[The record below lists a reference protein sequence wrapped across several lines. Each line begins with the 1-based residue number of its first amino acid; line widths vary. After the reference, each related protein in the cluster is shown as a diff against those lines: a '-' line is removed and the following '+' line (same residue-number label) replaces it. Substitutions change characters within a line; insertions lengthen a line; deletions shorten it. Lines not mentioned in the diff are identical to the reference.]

1 MAKNFRRMFAMVMV
15 LCMILSALPMQA
27 LAEETTHDG
36 LTITITPSEG
46 SGSSGGESGG
56 SGSSGSDDS
65 SGSGSSGSDE
75 SSGSGSGESSSSP
88 APTSKVEVS
97 GTSTSTGA
105 TVNMN
110 GTQTETSS
118 STNSTSTDNSTTTTT
133 TSESNIVL
141 SGTATE
147 SDGTQKQISYEG
159 TNTETETEEVTKDE
173 STGNTTT
180 NTTTDVTWK
189 GTEQDGDITKAVSG
203 KETTEESSTTNAKG
217 EEIASSFEVNGS
229 EKKEWTEDIEVGQDV
244 PTVKVEVLPGEST
257 NGEAHEKVEKETDNL
272 EADGG
277 STEEQFDWTTVTT
290 ITDREVTVKAGEI
303 EIESTAGDL
312 ELKPVA
318 PDTIVNDGTVPGCAV
333 GSVVQGYYADGT
345 RKEGIALRENYFDR
359 FGFDVKEATDPETGE
374 VIYELYDSNGNKIE
388 FEGNWNGDY
397 QYCGYG
403 DYSPGYEAKYTEYY
417 NSTDKDGNP
426 IIKSY
431 TSWAE
436 PIQFAL
442 QDKEGNIVYAYCV
455 DLETGIRS
463 GAFYDVDNLEAGT
476 YYADPE
482 SESHI
487 RAIVKNGYWGSS
499 NEKDAET
506 NTYKTG
512 SLAKIKDD
520 LAKAFADPESG
531 LTDKDVTV
539 MVDGVKTP
547 IKLSKLMEDLTEAEA
562 LCVTQAAIW
571 SWSNGAKSV
580 NEGSV
585 GSQIYGVGGWSAPG
599 NYDRMDALYT
609 YLMSLTEEAQTE
621 STVID
626 ETSFLEDG
634 SMNLVIGE
642 KLADGAEEVE
652 GETVEKDVYNV
663 GLNFKLAFAVS
674 EKDELFV
681 YLVDSENK
689 PIEDKDGNK
698 IIKHLLPAGSDAKEG
713 SILPGADGS
722 YTLTGLRLA
731 ENSDFTFDLKLEG
744 TQYLE
749 QGVYVYSPVGGRDYS
764 QTVIGMAEGT
774 REVSVSTSLTVS
786 FSVDESSHVVA
797 ERVWHHEKDPVV
809 KPTDGGKDPTPTVSR
824 RDGGEPAPRPQIFRL
839 NNNNLVEIPEE
850 PVPLATPART
860 GDSTGLWVAL
870 FLTVAF
876 AMVAVNLFD
885 KKRQHEA
892 F

>member
-27 LAEETTHDG
+27 LATESETIEQG
-36 LTITITPSEG
+36 NLVITITPSESSGSSEG
-46 SGSSGGESGG
+46 SGSSGSESGG
-56 SGSSGSDDS
+56 TGGGSS
-65 SGSGSSGSDE
+65 
-75 SSGSGSGESSSSP
+75 SGEADNSES
-88 APTSKVEVS
+88 
-97 GTSTSTGA
+97 TSTSDI
-105 TVNMN
+105 TVDSKE
-110 GTQTETSS
+110 GT
-118 STNSTSTDNSTTTTT
+118 DP
-133 TSESNIVL
+133 VVDL
-141 SGTATE
+141 
-147 SDGTQKQISYEG
+147 DGTM
-159 TNTETETEEVTKDE
+159 NV
-173 STGNTTT
+173 TT
-180 NTTTDVTWK
+180 NTTENSDGSTTTETTTEVVLDGTVT
-189 GTEQDGDITKAVSG
+189 EDGIKKDTTWQ
-203 KETTEESSTTNAKG
+203 ETTEESSTTNSEG
-217 EEIASSFEVNGS
+217 EVISGGTEVNGS
-229 EKKEWTEDIEVGQDV
+229 SQKEWTEDVEVGQEV
-244 PTVKVEVLPGEST
+244 PPVKVEVVPGEIT
-257 NGEAHEKVEKETDNL
+257 EGEAHKEVEKETDNL

-290 ITDREVTVKAGEI
+290 ITDREVIVKAEEI
-303 EIESTAGDL
+303 ETESTAGDL

-318 PDTIVNDGTVPGCAV
+318 PDTIVNDGTIAPDFAV

-359 FGFDVKEATDPETGE
+359 FGFDVKEATDSETGE

-403 DYSPGYEAKYTEYY
+403 DYSPGYYAKYTEYY

-431 TSWAE
+431 TNWAE

-455 DLETGIRS
+455 DLETGIRD

-539 MVDGVKTP
+539 MVDGVETP

-585 GSQIYGVGGWSAPG
+585 GSQIYGVGGWYAPG
-599 NYDRMDALYT
+599 NHDRMDALYT

-621 STVID
+621 SIVID

-642 KLADGAEEVE
+642 KLADGEEKVE
-652 GETVEKDVYNV
+652 GETVEKDVYSV
-663 GLNFKLAFAVS
+663 GLNFKLAFAVG

-681 YLVDSENK
+681 YLVDGENK

-698 IIKHLLPAGSDAKEG
+698 IIKHLLPAGSDAKEDA
-713 SILPGADGS
+713 ILPGEDGS

-749 QGVYVYSPVGGRDYS
+749 QGVYVYSPVGGRDSS

-774 REVSVSTSLTVS
+774 REVDVSTSLTVS
-786 FSVDESSHVVA
+786 FSVDESKKVVA
-797 ERVWHHEKDPVV
+797 ERVWHNESDPAITPAEKPKEDPREY
-809 KPTDGGKDPTPTVSR
+809 PTMLLNE
-824 RDGGEPAPRPQIFRL
+824 EPAPQAQVFRL
-839 NNNNLVEIPEE
+839 NNQDNLEEIPEE
-850 PVPLATPART
+850 PVPLATPVVT
-860 GDSTGLWVAL
+860 GDNSNLWIAVILVSLFGMVVINITG
-870 FLTVAF
+870 
-876 AMVAVNLFD
+876 
-885 KKRQHEA
+885 KKGKYEA

>member
-1 MAKNFRRMFAMVMV
+1 MAKNIRRMLAMVLVM
-15 LCMILSALPMQA
+15 CMFVSALPMQA
-27 LAEETTHDG
+27 LAAEEGAPFTETDTISG
-36 LTITITPSEG
+36 GEVVITITPST
-46 SGSSGGESGG
+46 SN
-56 SGSSGSDDS
+56 
-65 SGSGSSGSDE
+65 
-75 SSGSGSGESSSSP
+75 SGES
-88 APTSKVEVS
+88 TVEVS
-97 GTSTSTGA
+97 GTNESGSTVDLTGTSTTTSGS
-105 TVNMN
+105 TTDSEGNV
-110 GTQTETSS
+110 TDSS
-118 STNSTSTDNSTTTTT
+118 STHV
-133 TSESNIVL
+133 VL
-141 SGTATE
+141 
-147 SDGTQKQISYEG
+147 EG
-159 TNTETETEEVTKDE
+159 TETPTDGSVEGGIHVNYEDTTIKTTVTDAEGNPVSEKEVT
-173 STGNTTT
+173 
-180 NTTTDVTWK
+180 
-189 GTEQDGDITKAVSG
+189 SG
-203 KETTEESSTTNAKG
+203 KET
-217 EEIASSFEVNGS
+217 
-229 EKKEWTEDIEVGQDV
+229 KEWDKAIEAGQEV
-244 PTVKVEVLPGEST
+244 PSIKVEVVPGEST
-257 NGEAHEKVEKETDNL
+257 NGDVRKEVIKETDNL
-272 EADGG
+272 EANGG

-290 ITDREVTVKAGEI
+290 ITDRKVTVKAGEI
-303 EIESTAGDL
+303 ETESTAGDL
-312 ELKPVA
+312 DLKPVA
-318 PDTIVNDGTVPGCAV
+318 PDTIVNDGTIAPDFAV
-333 GSVVQGYYADGT
+333 GSIVQGYYADGT

-359 FGFDVKEATDPETGE
+359 FGFDVKEATDSETGE

-403 DYSPGYEAKYTEYY
+403 DYSPGYYAKYTEYY

-431 TSWAE
+431 SSWAE

-455 DLETGIRS
+455 DLETGIRD

-499 NEKDAET
+499 NEKDTET

-520 LAKAFADPESG
+520 LAKAFADPQSG

-539 MVDGVKTP
+539 LVDGVETP
-547 IKLSKLMEDLTEAEA
+547 IKLSKLMEGLTEAEA

-585 GSQIYGVGGWSAPG
+585 GSQIYGVGGWYAPG
-599 NYDRMDALYT
+599 NHDRMDALYT

-621 STVID
+621 SIVID

-642 KLADGAEEVE
+642 KLADGEEKVE
-652 GETVEKDVYNV
+652 GETVEKDVYSV
-663 GLNFKLAFAVS
+663 GLNFKLAFAVG

-681 YLVDSENK
+681 YLVDGENK
-689 PIEDKDGNK
+689 PIVDQDGNK
-698 IIKHLLPAGSDAKEG
+698 VIKHLLPEGSDAEEDA
-713 SILPGADGS
+713 ILPGEDGS

-749 QGVYVYSPVGGRDYS
+749 QGVYVYSPVGGRDSS

-774 REVSVSTSLTVS
+774 REVDVTTSLTVS
-786 FSVDESSHVVA
+786 FSVDESNHVVA
-797 ERVWHHEKDPVV
+797 ERVWCNEHDPNR
-809 KPTDGGKDPTPTVSR
+809 TPTEKPENPNTPR
-824 RDGGEPAPRPQIFRL
+824 IGEPPQIFRL
-839 NNNNLVEIPEE
+839 NNQDNLVEIPEE
-850 PVPLATPART
+850 PVPLATPVIT
-860 GDSTGLWVAL
+860 GDNSGLWIAVIL
-870 FLTVAF
+870 LSVF
-876 AMVAVNLFD
+876 AMAAINLFD
-885 KKRQHEA
+885 KKRQQET